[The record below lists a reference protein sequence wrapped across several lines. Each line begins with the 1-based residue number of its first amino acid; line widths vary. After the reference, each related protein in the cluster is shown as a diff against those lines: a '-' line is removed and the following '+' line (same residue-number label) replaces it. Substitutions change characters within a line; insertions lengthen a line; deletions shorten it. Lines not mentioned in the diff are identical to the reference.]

1 MCKEGYYLNNV
12 RVENVR
18 EEIYRS
24 IAHEN
29 KPDVEDSKKI
39 YKNVA
44 KCVQCSEH
52 CMENKCYSNLGC
64 VRCKAGYLAVE
75 ETRGSAVFTCEAK
88 ISSKSIQKMVAG
100 SIDLDTSDLDSLV
113 YTLSMLIVVFG
124 ILGYLTISIK
134 LRIQQTTYST
144 VSIIEFD
151 EETCTLAQD
160 KIKATYD
167 KKQNLGVQPLEY
179 EIHYSEEINES
190 QFNNLMDCSVSHI
203 SHVSSNSIP
212 SMESI

>member
-1 MCKEGYYLNNV
+1 M
-12 RVENVR
+12 
-18 EEIYRS
+18 
-24 IAHEN
+24 
-29 KPDVEDSKKI
+29 
-39 YKNVA
+39 
-44 KCVQCSEH
+44 
-52 CMENKCYSNLGC
+52 
-64 VRCKAGYLAVE
+64 
-75 ETRGSAVFTCEAK
+75 FTCEAK

-167 KKQNLGVQPLEY
+167 KKENLDVQPLEY